1 LIGAAVSWCTWS
13 SLRWGCL
20 IPLSGHSI
28 ASGTRYDARSVSAA
42 PGSSRTPGGRSQ
54 FRRFL
59 GRVGAFV
66 LVLGGCSDVSFVDSI
81 TIVNDTEYSAESEV
95 TGADRDGWLGL
106 TLVPQRTTTTVE
118 EVVDQGETWIF
129 RFDYV
134 GKYEE
139 EIEVS
144 RRELEQNDW
153 TIEVPPSFAQ
163 HLRDLGVPPPPP

>member
-1 LIGAAVSWCTWS
+1 
-13 SLRWGCL
+13 
-20 IPLSGHSI
+20 
-28 ASGTRYDARSVSAA
+28 
-42 PGSSRTPGGRSQ
+42 
-54 FRRFL
+54 
-59 GRVGAFV
+59 
-66 LVLGGCSDVSFVDSI
+66 
-81 TIVNDTEYSAESEV
+81 V